1 MSLVVDVLGGPS
13 LDLHYLLIDVNGTL
27 SNRGTLIDGVNER
40 LRKNREVL
48 EVRLL
53 SADLFGDLAD
63 ISAELGLDAT
73 PATNGG
79 AKRDVIAALGSGR
92 CVAIGNGA
100 NDEAML
106 REAALGIAVIGAEGA
121 ATATLA
127 VADLVTR
134 SVIDALDL
142 LLYPRERALRGRPAA
157 CTTR

>member
-1 MSLVVDVLGGPS
+1 MSLVVDVPGGHS
-13 LDLHYLLIDVNGTL
+13 LDLHYLLVDLNGTL
-27 SNRGTLIDGVNER
+27 SNRGVLIDGVDER
-40 LRKNREVL
+40 LQQIRELL
-48 EVRLL
+48 EIRLL

-63 ISAELGLDAT
+63 IAAKLGLDAM
-73 PATNGG
+73 PASSGD

-121 ATATLA
+121 AAATLA

-134 SVIDALDL
+134 SIVEALDL
-142 LLYPRERALRGRPAA
+142 LLHPRALKASLSR
-157 CTTR
+157 

>member
-1 MSLVVDVLGGPS
+1 MSLVVDVPGGPS
-13 LDLHYLLIDVNGTL
+13 LDLHYLLVDLNGTL
-27 SNRGTLIDGVNER
+27 SNRGVLIDGVDER
-40 LRKNREVL
+40 LGQIRELL

-63 ISAELGLDAT
+63 IAAKLGLDAT
-73 PATNGG
+73 RASNGE

-121 ATATLA
+121 AAATLA

-134 SVIDALDL
+134 SIVEALDL
-142 LLYPRERALRGRPAA
+142 LLHPRALKASLSR
-157 CTTR
+157 